1 MFREMRRMPQALT
14 KEECIEILKEE
25 KRGVL
30 SVIGD
35 NGYPYGLP
43 INHYYNEEDGKIY
56 FHSGKIGHRVDAMRA
71 CNKASYC
78 VYKNVGADPGSWIQ
92 NYHSVHVFG
101 TIELIEDIDEIEKI
115 CRDISHK
122 FTDDEAYIDDEV
134 KSALKAT
141 LCFAITIENMT
152 GKKIHET

>member
-14 KEECIEILKEE
+14 KEECIKVLKEE

-43 INHYYNEEDGKIY
+43 
-56 FHSGKIGHRVDAMRA
+56 HRVDAMRA
-71 CNKASYC
+71 CNKASFC
-78 VYKNVGADPGSWIQ
+78 VYKNVGNDPDSWVL
-92 NYHSVHVFG
+92 NFHSVHVFG